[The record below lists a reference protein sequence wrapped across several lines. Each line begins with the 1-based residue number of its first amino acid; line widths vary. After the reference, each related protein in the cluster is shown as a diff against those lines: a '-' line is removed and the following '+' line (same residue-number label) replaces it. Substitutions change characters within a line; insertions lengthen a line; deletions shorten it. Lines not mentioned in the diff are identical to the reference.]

1 MGELTAAPAMSVAH
15 DRAMTLPLSPD
26 ELLTTTRSVRKR
38 LDLDR
43 PVPLELVKESLEV
56 ALQAPTGSNQQG
68 WHWMVVTDA
77 GLRKQIGDYYAQS
90 FGGYRDSA
98 IRRNAAAGHST
109 ERQAVQDRVQ
119 SSADW
124 LAEHMGEVPVH
135 VIGCITA
142 GEELPTGNQAGLW
155 GSLLPAAWSYQIAAR
170 ARGLGSAWTTLHLKY
185 EKEISELLGIPPNV
199 RQGVLLPTAYFTGE
213 TFKPAK
219 REPLDTVLHVD
230 SW

>member
-1 MGELTAAPAMSVAH
+1 MIG
-15 DRAMTLPLSPD
+15 AMTLPLTPD

-43 PVPLELVKESLEV
+43 PVPMELVRESLEV
-56 ALQAPTGSNQQG
+56 AMQAPTGSNRQG

-77 GLRKQIGDYYAQS
+77 DLRKQIGDYYAES
-90 FGGYRDSA
+90 FGAYRRSRGYAGNAEGRSA
-98 IRRNAAAGHST
+98 
-109 ERQAVQDRVQ
+109 ERQAVQARVT
-119 SSADW
+119 SSAEW
-124 LAEHMGEVPVH
+124 LAERMGAVPVH

-142 GEELPTGNQAGLW
+142 SEELPAVNQAGLW

-185 EKEISELLGIPPNV
+185 EKEISALLGIPSDV

-230 SW
+230 TW